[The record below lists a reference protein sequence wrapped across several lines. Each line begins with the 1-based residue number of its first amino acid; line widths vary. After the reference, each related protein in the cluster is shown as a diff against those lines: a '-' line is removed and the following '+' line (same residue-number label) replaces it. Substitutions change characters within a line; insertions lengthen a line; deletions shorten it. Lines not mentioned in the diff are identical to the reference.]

1 MTQSFQHRG
10 GLIELKQEVLRFH
23 PVSFNNFRQSATDD
37 VLPLF
42 RPLTLRSGEV
52 ITELP
57 VPKGMKVIISIAAY
71 NRNKDVFGHDA
82 HTFNPERWLNGSM
95 RKPEASVG
103 AYANL

>member
-1 MTQSFQHRG
+1 M
-10 GLIELKQEVLRFH
+10 
-23 PVSFNNFRQSATDD
+23 
-37 VLPLF
+37 LPLF
-42 RPLTLRSGEV
+42 RPLTLQSGEV

-82 HTFNPERWLNGSM
+82 DTFNPERWLDGSM
-95 RKPEASVG
+95 RKAEAPVG